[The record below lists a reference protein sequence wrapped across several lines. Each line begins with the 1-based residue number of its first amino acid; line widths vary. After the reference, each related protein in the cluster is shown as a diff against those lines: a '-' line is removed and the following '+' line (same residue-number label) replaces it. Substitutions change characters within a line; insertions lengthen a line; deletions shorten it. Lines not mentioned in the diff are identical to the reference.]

1 LVEGRWSDCETR
13 APSHKRARRFL
24 RAFFTPE
31 LKAKV
36 IELYGVEPSVR
47 FAEVSALIDNEVGVA

>member
-1 LVEGRWSDCETR
+1 VRLRTNERGDS
-13 APSHKRARRFL
+13 S

>member
-1 LVEGRWSDCETR
+1 
-13 APSHKRARRFL
+13 
-24 RAFFTPE
+24 